1 MQNLNLQKIKDAYI
15 NRIYIKMQSVIPK
28 KYTCSKC
35 KIGYGH
41 RGHLESHFKRK
52 KSCVEGDESIPTCI
66 TTLFTA
72 CQFCSEQVK
81 TETTVNFMKKHLE
94 TCPNKST
101 ITSITNNYITNNNNI
116 QLNSYQQPYL
126 SHLKYSKELLLD
138 RIELLRLAYYNT
150 EVPQNHTIVD
160 VPGTTMTRF
169 YNSNNE
175 YTEIPIDK
183 LPNKISYIL
192 DKIQEFLINRSNVIG
207 KEKELLEK
215 ELDNVYGEIE
225 KMNMKVYPQIIR
237 DFSIISRETRK
248 IIDQQTLEEAD

>member
-1 MQNLNLQKIKDAYI
+1 MQPA
-15 NRIYIKMQSVIPK
+15 IPK

-52 KSCVEGDESIPTCI
+52 KSCVEGDDSIPICI

-81 TETTVNFMKKHLE
+81 TETTVNFMRKHLE

-101 ITSITNNYITNNNNI
+101 ITSITNNYITNNNI

-138 RIELLRLAYYNT
+138 RVELLRLTYYNT
-150 EVPQNHTIVD
+150 EVPQNHGIVS
-160 VPGTTMTRF
+160 VPNTSMTRF
-169 YNSNNE
+169 YNSNDKYE
-175 YTEIPIDK
+175 EIHIDK
-183 LPNKISYIL
+183 LPIKISCIL
-192 DKIQEFLINRSNVIG
+192 DRIQEYLLNRSNVIG
-207 KEKELLEK
+207 EEKRLIEQ
-215 ELDNVYGEIE
+215 ELDNAYSEIE
-225 KMNMKVYPQIIR
+225 KMNLKVYPQIIR
-237 DFSIISRETRK
+237 DFSIISQETRK
-248 IIDQQTLEEAD
+248 IINQQSLKDVD